1 MSFIERKKAV
11 VHKHLAHLIGRR
23 AEIGA
28 VKYAI
33 KQMESR
39 LTHQQKV
46 KDYANIFYFYGPAG
60 VGKSAVLQAI
70 YQDCERGELGYK
82 PLTVWLDFKQLPVPK
97 ATARENLI
105 IGLAQAMIELTEE
118 LSPYFKPLFLRWQ
131 QFCKADASP
140 LSAPESP
147 QASVAPVR
155 PRPNAVQSAYGSMA
169 KLQGAKNQSV
179 QSIARSVTKNMQAQA
194 ATQKGLQ
201 APPPRQE
208 IVNELTQIF
217 AGIVDKISS
226 TYPIVFFLD
235 HYEHFEFYE
244 SWFREQFMTS
254 FQREVIFVMA
264 GKDNYHQLLQYS
276 FGNVANCM
284 RLRPFSLFESEIYFK
299 HFNRLQNPQI
309 IQAAQDLTGG
319 IAISQAM
326 VSAALQH
333 MLDRSQPSQI
343 LEFLAYPNQDYGDQ
357 LDKYIAYICLDEVP
371 NSDKNMLATLAMM
384 RSFDPDLF
392 KQLSGVM
399 NVRSTLDHFA
409 QRYPFISASGQMSEF
424 TARTIRG
431 YFKQEYESIY
441 SEVNQSAYAYYL
453 DLNRQNPEDLNY
465 LFESMY
471 FYFHVD
477 PRHAYQHLTQ
487 LISHFLHKDLD
498 ICDELCLAA
507 LDAAIPKSWKEQIQK
522 IAESLGAFRKHDQ
535 QGAQVVLAAIS
546 GDGPPVA
553 AQDEQFYLNYIEAMS

>member
-1 MSFIERKKAV
+1 MSFIDRKKAV

-23 AEIGA
+23 AEISA

-33 KQMESR
+33 KQMEGR
-39 LTHQQKV
+39 LTKQQKV
-46 KDYANIFYFYGPAG
+46 KDYANVFYFYGPSG
-60 VGKSAVLQAI
+60 VGKSAVMQAI
-70 YQDCERGELGYK
+70 YQDCERGEVGYN
-82 PLTVWLDFKQLPVPK
+82 PLTVWLDFRQLPIPK

-105 IGLAQAMIELTEE
+105 MGLAQAMIELTEE
-118 LSPYFKPLFLRWQ
+118 LTPYFKPLFLRWQ
-131 QFCKADASP
+131 QFCKEESSP
-140 LSAPESP
+140 LASSAP
-147 QASVAPVR
+147 AAPAAPR
-155 PRPNAVQSAYGSMA
+155 PRANAVQSAYGSMSQ
-169 KLQGAKNQSV
+169 LQSGKNQSV

-194 ATQKGLQ
+194 ATQKGLKV
-201 APPPRQE
+201 PSPRQE

-217 AGIVDKISS
+217 AGIIDKISS
-226 TYPIVFFLD
+226 SCPVVFFLD
-235 HYEHFEFYE
+235 HYENFEFHE
-244 SWFREQFMTS
+244 SWLREQFMTA
-254 FQREVIFVMA
+254 FQREVIFVIA
-264 GKDNYHQLLQYS
+264 GKDNYHQLFQYS

-326 VSAALQH
+326 ISAALQH
-333 MLDRSQPSQI
+333 LIARSQPSQI

-392 KQLSGVM
+392 KHLSGVM
-399 NVRSTLDHFA
+399 NVRSTLEHFS
-409 QRYPFISASGQMSEF
+409 QRYPFISATGQMSEF

-431 YFKQEYESIY
+431 YFKQEYETIY
-441 SEVNQSAYAYYL
+441 RDVNQGAYAYYL
-453 DLNRQNPEDLNY
+453 DLNRQNPDDLHY
-465 LFESMY
+465 LYESMY

-477 PRHAYQHLTQ
+477 PRNAYKHLTQ

-498 ICDELCLAA
+498 ICDEICLAA
-507 LDAAIPKSWKEQIQK
+507 LDAAIPKTWKDQIQK

-535 QGAQVVLAAIS
+535 QGAQAVLAAIS
-546 GDGPPVA
+546 GDGPPA
-553 AQDEQFYLNYIEAMS
+553 PAQDEQFYLNYIEAMS